1 MAIEIE
7 RKFLVKKNSW
17 TRPNE
22 GTLYIQGY
30 LSSSPETTV
39 RIRIAGKIGFI
50 TIKGKTT
57 GFSREEFEYEI
68 PVEDAEILLKKCKNA
83 PIKKIRYKVL
93 LNGTLWEIDEFLEEN
108 SGLLMAEVE
117 LPDEKASFFR
127 PEWLGKEVTDDKRYH
142 NSHIA
147 QHPFKTWE

>member
-17 TRPNE
+17 TGPNAA
-22 GTLYIQGY
+22 TLYIQGY

-127 PEWLGKEVTDDKRYH
+127 PDWLGKEVTEDKRYH

>member
-83 PIKKIRYKVL
+83 PIKNIRYKVL
-93 LNGTLWEIDEFLEEN
+93 LTGTLWEIDEFLEEN

-127 PEWLGKEVTDDKRYH
+127 PEWLGREVTDDKRYH

>member
-83 PIKKIRYKVL
+83 PLKKIRYKVL

>member
-39 RIRIAGKIGFI
+39 RIRIAVKIGFI

>member
-7 RKFLVKKNSW
+7 RKFLVNKNSW

-22 GTLYIQGY
+22 GTLYVQGY

-108 SGLLMAEVE
+108 NGLLMAEVE

-147 QHPFKTWE
+147 EHPFKTWE

>member
-7 RKFLVKKNSW
+7 RKFSVKKNSW

-127 PEWLGKEVTDDKRYH
+127 PEWLGREVTDDKRYH

-147 QHPFKTWE
+147 QHPFITWE

>member
-7 RKFLVKKNSW
+7 RKFSVKKNSW

-127 PEWLGKEVTDDKRYH
+127 PEWLGREVTDDKRYH

>member
-117 LPDEKASFFR
+117 LPDENASFFR
-127 PEWLGKEVTDDKRYH
+127 PEWLGREVTDDKRYH

>member
-68 PVEDAEILLKKCKNA
+68 PVEDAEILLKKCKNT

>member
-68 PVEDAEILLKKCKNA
+68 PVEDPEILLKKCKNA

>member
-1 MAIEIE
+1 MEIE

>member
-127 PEWLGKEVTDDKRYH
+127 PEWLGREVTDDKRYH

>member
-127 PEWLGKEVTDDKRYH
+127 PDWLGRGVTDDKRYH

>member
-39 RIRIAGKIGFI
+39 RIRIAGKIGYI

>member
-68 PVEDAEILLKKCKNA
+68 PVEDAEILLKKCKNT

-127 PEWLGKEVTDDKRYH
+127 PEWLGREVTDDKRYH

>member
-17 TRPNE
+17 TSPNE

>member
-108 SGLLMAEVE
+108 SGLLIAEVE